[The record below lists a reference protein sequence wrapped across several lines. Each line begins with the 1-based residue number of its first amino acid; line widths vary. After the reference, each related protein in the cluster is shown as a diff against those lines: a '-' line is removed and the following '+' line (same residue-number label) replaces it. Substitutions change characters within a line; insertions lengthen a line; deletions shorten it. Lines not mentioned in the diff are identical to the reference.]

1 MKLMFQHMSTLR
13 SGLLPAG
20 ARNLGD
26 PGACRYREES
36 DLTPGI
42 RFVQASQYHEMPRDG

>member
-1 MKLMFQHMSTLR
+1 MFQHMSTLR

-42 RFVQASQYHEMPRDG
+42 RFVRASQYHEMPRDG